1 MRESPALKIIELLKF
16 KGANVSYH
24 DPYIK
29 NSKEIEYVELNKE
42 NYYAVIFI
50 GNIIGSECVPSD
62 IENIK
67 NDPAVQ
73 AKFYQTLDTIYENLA
88 EIKFSVSDFFRS

>member
-1 MRESPALKIIELLKF
+1 MIGKLIITAIVLGGGAFLLLSANFEEYISPY
-16 KGANVSYH
+16 AN
-24 DPYIK
+24 
-29 NSKEIEYVELNKE
+29 
-42 NYYAVIFI
+42 AAA
-50 GNIIGSECVPSD
+50 SD

-73 AKFYQTLDTIYENLA
+73 AKFYQALDTIYENLA